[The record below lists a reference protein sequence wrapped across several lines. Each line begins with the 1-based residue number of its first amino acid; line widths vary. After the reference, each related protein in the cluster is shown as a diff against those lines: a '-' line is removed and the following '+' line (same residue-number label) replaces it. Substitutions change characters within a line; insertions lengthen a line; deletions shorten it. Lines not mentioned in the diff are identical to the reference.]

1 MTTTNKEAK
10 EFWDMLD
17 KLKKEADEE
26 TEYQGGKA
34 YYKFLELFYKAKQDE
49 SKKK

>member
-10 EFWDMLD
+10 EFWDMLN

-34 YYKFLELFYKAKQDE
+34 Y
-49 SKKK
+49 

>member
-1 MTTTNKEAK
+1 
-10 EFWDMLD
+10 MLN

-26 TEYQGGKA
+26 KEYQGGKA

-49 SKKK
+49 SKEK